1 MEREVFLSPPKEANT
16 SDIWRLNKC
25 VYGLSDASRS
35 WYLRLR
41 EELLTL
47 EATPNVLDQGLFY
60 WFYDHD
66 LIGVMA
72 VFVDII
78 SAGTKS
84 WRATVM
90 DSLKT
95 TFSFGPYDERHNP
108 ITEQERTLY
117 RTAIGQLNWVT
128 GISRPEISFDV
139 CLAST
144 KVKSATESDM
154 IAINKTI
161 QVKNK
166 PSFISYPMLDR
177 GSLYLL
183 TYTDASFNNL
193 QNGGSQAGHLTLLCD
208 QDGNC
213 VPLSW
218 NSSYKACSAIH
229 SCC

>member
-1 MEREVFLSPPKEANT
+1 MA
-16 SDIWRLNKC
+16 
-25 VYGLSDASRS
+25 
-35 WYLRLR
+35 
-41 EELLTL
+41 
-47 EATPNVLDQGLFY
+47 LFV
-60 WFYDHD
+60 D
-66 LIGVMA
+66 
-72 VFVDII
+72 DII

-84 WRATVM
+84 WRATAM

-95 TFSFGPYDERHNP
+95 TFSFGPESSEMFTYIGIELKQTKGTIKISQANYIETIKTITISNERLDERHNP

-117 RTAIGQLNWVT
+117 RTAISQLNWVT

-144 KVKSATESDM
+144 KVKSATVSDM

-161 QVKNK
+161 QQVKNK
-166 PSFISYPMLDR
+166 PRFISYQMLDR

-193 QNGGSQAGHLTLLCD
+193 QNGGSQAGHLTLLYE

-218 NSSYKACSAIH
+218 NSYRIKACSAIH